1 MQVQH
6 TVSTFTAYACIYMRN
21 LHCAGEETKRRRR
34 KKKTHGS
41 GFAYGRR
48 PDERSMNGFYPQRT
62 GRLLPLCLIPKC

>member
-34 KKKTHGS
+34 KKKLTVAAS
-41 GFAYGRR
+41 
-48 PDERSMNGFYPQRT
+48 RT
-62 GRLLPLCLIPKC
+62 DADQTSAA